1 MRVGGTRVAEHV
13 TILPHIGT
21 VLRSGEQVV
30 VAAAERQAMRKIV
43 GEIVGSLGV
52 VVGGK
57 VDAMQAASKTSPA
70 AVGLETAP
78 PPAPS
83 ALLALPLIWW
93 AE

>member
-1 MRVGGTRVAEHV
+1 MVAV
-13 TILPHIGT
+13 
-21 VLRSGEQVV
+21 
-30 VAAAERQAMRKIV
+30 AAERQAMRTIG
-43 GEIVGSLGV
+43 GEIVGSLGM

-57 VDAMQAASKTSPA
+57 VGAMQAASKASPA

-78 PPAPS
+78 LPAPS

>member
-1 MRVGGTRVAEHV
+1 MVAGAV
-13 TILPHIGT
+13 
-21 VLRSGEQVV
+21 
-30 VAAAERQAMRKIV
+30 ERQAIRTI
-43 GEIVGSLGV
+43 GEEIVGSLGM

-57 VDAMQAASKTSPA
+57 VGAMQAASKTSPA

-78 PPAPS
+78 LPAPS